1 MSLFHFLLVPVD
13 MVEKC
18 ADGSDIGSDHT
29 CVDMEQDMCTTIS
42 DDAGPVYW
50 LIAGEKAA
58 ETCTGSVEGLS
69 CNHVAIGT
77 GQAQCVKDEA
87 QDAATGTCDLVGK
100 CEADYLLRAESEVGC
115 AQKGGEPPPPTVGRL
130 GRLVGA
136 GDADDASVDCSELLQ
151 VHMHEASCPPGCYFS
166 PKYKFEET
174 YRVWDLVSR
183 LLFGSFA
190 AIACGFLAGP
200 ARLSDGEY
208 KVARLR
214 KVASVI
220 EIIIFVWALFGYI
233 FSLWWVLA
241 VATAMC
247 SDHGH
252 DAEMSSQ
259 AAKHYGGEDHWC
271 QQYTGGSG
279 TMLYIIICI
288 KLVCS
293 LGCVV
298 GGSMVACCMPA
309 DGERD
314 NFG

>member
-1 MSLFHFLLVPVD
+1 
-13 MVEKC
+13 
-18 ADGSDIGSDHT
+18 
-29 CVDMEQDMCTTIS
+29 MEQDMCTTIS

-77 GQAQCVKDEA
+77 GQAQCVKDEG
-87 QDAATGTCDLVGK
+87 QDA
-100 CEADYLLRAESEVGC
+100 
-115 AQKGGEPPPPTVGRL
+115 
-130 GRLVGA
+130 
-136 GDADDASVDCSELLQ
+136 ASVDCSELLQ

-183 LLFGSFA
+183 LLFGGFA

-220 EIIIFVWALFGYI
+220 EIIIFVWALLGYI

-241 VATAMC
+241 VAPTIC